1 MLRRKRTLGILAVVI
16 LVPVIG
22 IAWWLLAP
30 LFTSTTVEEEFPFA
44 AKAIV
49 PADMDQAQVEQVMSG
64 LANVGES
71 SNEDMPLP
79 VDPRSELTK
88 TLSARKADAT
98 DAVVKSLANA
108 AVKSMPGTMTAPAK
122 DEMTQKIAEAMKDA
136 LPEVI
141 AKAEAQSAS
150 EPVRLKLGQFRDQD
164 RFHRGTGTATIYSL
178 ADGTQLL
185 RLTDLQVTNGPD
197 LRVIL
202 TRSQNPEEAGQ
213 GTDPGHLELA
223 KLKGN
228 MGNHNYPIS
237 NDADVSTFNSV
248 VVFCKPFRVIFSV
261 ASLKSAG

>member
-1 MLRRKRTLGILAVVI
+1 MVATSS
-16 LVPVIG
+16 
-22 IAWWLLAP
+22 
-30 LFTSTTVEEEFPFA
+30 LFTNTTVEEEFPFA
-44 AKAIV
+44 STAV
-49 PADMDQAQVEQVMSG
+49 VSPDMDRAQVDQVMSSI
-64 LANVGES
+64 AKVDQS

-88 TLSARKADAT
+88 TLGARNADAT
-98 DAVVKSLANA
+98 DAVVKSLADA

-136 LPEVI
+136 LPEVM
-141 AKAEAQSAS
+141 AKAEAQPAS
-150 EPVRLKLGQFRDQD
+150 EPVKLKLGQFRDQD
-164 RFHRGTGTATIYSL
+164 RFHRGTGTATIDSL

-213 GTDPGHLELA
+213 VTGPGHLELA

-228 MGNHNYPIS
+228 MENTTTPS
-237 NDADVSTFNSV
+237 PTMPTFLHL
-248 VVFCKPFRVIFSV
+248 I
-261 ASLKSAG
+261 AW